1 MTQMGLKTLVISDAP
16 LKNQSN
22 DTLFGLLQAIWIFVK
37 FQICNISDASKH
49 CVLATCVQYFC
60 KYLGTKQKLKVEKSS
75 LTKRTKSNLEDDISA
90 RPDVELSDSIHSL
103 LCRGL

>member
-49 CVLATCVQYFC
+49 CE
-60 KYLGTKQKLKVEKSS
+60 KVSY
-75 LTKRTKSNLEDDISA
+75 
-90 RPDVELSDSIHSL
+90 DVESTKYTCAS
-103 LCRGL
+103 